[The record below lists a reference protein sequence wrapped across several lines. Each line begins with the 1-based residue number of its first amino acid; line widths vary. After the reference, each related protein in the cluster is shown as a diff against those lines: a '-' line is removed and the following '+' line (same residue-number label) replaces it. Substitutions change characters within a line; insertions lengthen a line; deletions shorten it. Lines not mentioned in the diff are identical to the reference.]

1 MAKQPYRGRREST
14 ETEAKTDVAKAVNRL
29 MNETTVDVVEKM
41 EEADDAVGQLEN
53 TKEMIQVFFLI
64 ITIIFYK

>member
-1 MAKQPYRGRREST
+1 
-14 ETEAKTDVAKAVNRL
+14 

-53 TKEMIQVFFLI
+53 TKEMIQVFFLT
-64 ITIIFYK
+64 ITIIFYKYTCRVKLVIQTLVFWSLAGHCQL